1 MPFTKS
7 SLIKIIF
14 SSIDEINEALTDGR
28 KGGKSLDLILY
39 GANSEVDSLSFVGLI
54 VSIEDSISADYGADI
69 DIIKLIEDE
78 EDELDTLE
86 SLINMLLKNIK

>member
-28 KGGKSLDLILY
+28 KVGKSLDFIIY
-39 GANSEVDSLSFVGLI
+39 GANSEVDGLSFVGLI